1 MSRNDPAAVRDRMN
15 VQRAAEYLGLS
26 QSTLNKMRGEG
37 RGPRYLRLGSRVFY
51 RPADLDEYINRG
63 VRETTDSR
71 TAAAA

>member
-1 MSRNDPAAVRDRMN
+1 MIDKEPSTSVRDRMN

-37 RGPRYLRLGSRVFY
+37 RGPRYVRLESRVFY
-51 RPADLDEYINRG
+51 RRSDLDEYVSRG

-71 TAAAA
+71 SAAA

>member
-51 RPADLDEYINRG
+51 RPADLDEYINQG